1 MRVLLVASR
10 YPVPAWRGNQVRTA
24 EWLAA
29 LAGHELTLVCPQS
42 AREGRLGSHVRSL
55 FDATSKPKR
64 GLGPLSSLLSG
75 RPLQEGLYDTRRARS
90 LVAETVRQWRPDVV
104 VVQMVRCGWAV
115 ELVREISPS
124 TSVIFDAIDSMGLH
138 FERAA
143 ARSFPPMSTV
153 FAVESGRC
161 RRREIELAR
170 DAEISVAVADRDLR
184 SLQVGTDRGRV
195 IPVAGREVTCS
206 TELVSEPVVIVTGN
220 LGYRPTVQGI
230 RWFAERVWPAILT
243 SVPQAKW
250 LLVGARPAA
259 AVRQLGDRPSIEVH
273 ADVPEMTPFVERAR
287 LAIAPMGS
295 GSGVP
300 MKVLEAMAAG
310 LPVVARPWAADGL
323 VEEAKGAVAVS
334 ADAGDWARTITSL
347 LTDDRR
353 AGELAAKGREAWRRF
368 YHPDVIAQHI
378 RDVVEDAAS
387 RSGSGEPCS

>member
-29 LAGHELTLVCPQS
+29 LAGHELTLVCPQPG
-42 AREGRLGSHVRSL
+42 REASLGSHVRSL

-90 LVAETVRQWRPDVV
+90 LVAETLRQWRPEVV

-115 ELVREISPS
+115 ELVREIAPS
-124 TSVIFDAIDSMGLH
+124 TPVIFDAIDSMGLH

-143 ARSFPPMSTV
+143 ARSIPPVSTV
-153 FAVESGRC
+153 FAVEAARC
-161 RRREIELAR
+161 RRREFELASSS
-170 DAEISVAVADRDLR
+170 EIIVAVSDRDLQ

-195 IPVAGREVTCS
+195 IPVAGREVACS
-206 TELVSEPVVIVTGN
+206 TALVSEPVVIITGN

-230 RWFAERVWPAILT
+230 RWFAERVWPGILT

-259 AVRQLGDRPSIEVH
+259 AVRQLGDRPGIELH
-273 ADVPEMTPFVERAR
+273 ADVPEMAPFVERAR

-323 VEEAKGAVAVS
+323 VEEARGAVAVS
-334 ADAGDWARTITSL
+334 ADPGEWVQTITSI
-347 LTDDRR
+347 LTDDSRV
-353 AGELAAKGREAWRRF
+353 EDLAARGREAWRRF
-368 YHPDVIAQHI
+368 YHPDVIAQQI
-378 RDVVEDAAS
+378 RDVVEQAAL
-387 RSGSGEPCS
+387 RSASG